1 MVACRLPT
9 LRENGEKVLRNLR
22 ASRNNEVP
30 WKHDDRNCKI
40 SPIVPLFFE
49 DESKMINTLRNMYFS
64 EAQRDVSKHAFLN
77 KQDVSLQHAS
87 NAVFFLT
94 IFLQEP
100 IAPKHQQPAK
110 EFIPVATTRPE
121 TNLGWC
127 SGLCTSRGATKPVIL
142 LMVQKPGEP
151 PNMCETLQIMGIFT
165 YIYHINWWFA
175 GFLVA
180 INVVLPD
187 WFGSPGMIGRWVE
200 ARISCLGCM
209 FFGDSMG
216 FFEWSAF
223 FTTIWHGMFG
233 TCLRHWRVAK
243 SKLFPEQTNLLR
255 WVQKAR
261 KLPLEFGADE

>member
-87 NAVFFLT
+87 NAVFFFT

-121 TNLGWC
+121 TILGDAAVCVHPEVQQSLLYCWWFRNLANHLTC
-127 SGLCTSRGATKPVIL
+127 VKPCKL
-142 LMVQKPGEP
+142 WGYLH
-151 PNMCETLQIMGIFT
+151 IFT
-165 YIYHINWWFA
+165 
-175 GFLVA
+175 
-180 INVVLPD
+180 
-187 WFGSPGMIGRWVE
+187 
-200 ARISCLGCM
+200 IST
-209 FFGDSMG
+209 GDSPDFWTINRKNLIDLG
-216 FFEWSAF
+216 RQGWSVD
-223 FTTIWHGMFG
+223 G
-233 TCLRHWRVAK
+233 
-243 SKLFPEQTNLLR
+243 
-255 WVQKAR
+255 
-261 KLPLEFGADE
+261 